1 MNKLKTDIY
10 LIMKQTGKPIF
21 KTFVKS
27 ELISSL
33 SQCYLPLIVLKT
45 CICCLISSKNCL
57 QINILAQIY
66 ERGFHSLQTNTLSCE
81 FKHYVFLNQESS
93 IISIGAFF
101 LQREV
106 ICYHLIVPRWKT
118 IMMFLFNKHWYIH
131 INIYSFFYQKTISK
145 IYISR
150 LACLIFRYV
159 FKDLI

>member
-10 LIMKQTGKPIF
+10 LIMKQTGKRIF

-131 INIYSFFYQKTISK
+131 INIYSFLSKNYYIENLYFEIGVPDIS
-145 IYISR
+145 
-150 LACLIFRYV
+150 LCF
-159 FKDLI
+159 